1 MEFVCKYAK
10 ASGEVL
16 NVVQVGQNA
25 EEVKHRLQEQGFLPI
40 SVKARGW
47 SLSGGLR
54 KRQTAINPQ
63 DFIVFNQQ
71 FVALIKAGLPIL
83 RSLDLI
89 KAQVKN
95 PVLKR
100 YVEDIRDRVHSGA
113 LLSEALRAQG
123 VFPVVY
129 TASIYA
135 GERSG
140 NLVDVINRFI
150 QYEKTILTVRKR
162 FLSSLIYPAFL
173 IVLSI
178 VMVLVIMTYVV
189 PRFAELY
196 AGLNTE
202 LPIATQIL
210 IAVAGAFQNN
220 IIIAAPA
227 FVAGVFALILW
238 SGTRGGRIR
247 IDEFKLKA
255 PIVGNLW

>member
-10 ASGEVL
+10 ASGEVVR
-16 NVVQVGQNA
+16 VVQVGQNA

-40 SVKARGW
+40 SVKARGV
-47 SLSGGLR
+47 SLSGGFR
-54 KRQTAINPQ
+54 KRQTAVNAQ

-89 KAQVKN
+89 KSQVKN
-95 PVLKR
+95 PILKR

-150 QYEKTILTVRKR
+150 QYVKTILTVRKR
-162 FLSSLIYPAFL
+162 FLSSFIYTFFY
-173 IVLSI
+173 LS
-178 VMVLVIMTYVV
+178 
-189 PRFAELY
+189 
-196 AGLNTE
+196 G
-202 LPIATQIL
+202 
-210 IAVAGAFQNN
+210 
-220 IIIAAPA
+220 IIICI
-227 FVAGVFALILW
+227 VNSYCTVNHNLRR
-238 SGTRGGRIR
+238 TEIR
-247 IDEFKLKA
+247 
-255 PIVGNLW
+255 